1 MNFINIKKSLK
12 ILCINLFL
20 LYFFLYIGEILIN
33 YNKNQL
39 FQKTR
44 LYYLN
49 KKIKKNS
56 SKIYLNFGSYKL
68 LDKVNLNN
76 LPLSGYNQAKILLCL
91 DEYNKPIYYNSD
103 KNGFNNEIYQEQ
115 NDILLIGDSYVQGM
129 CVKNSEN
136 FNGQF
141 KKFDFNTTSL
151 GVGGNGP
158 LLEYATFKEFKSQY
172 KFKKLILFITPD
184 NDFYD
189 LSNEINNKILINY
202 LLNKNFLQDLSN
214 KDKQNEKKNILNEYF
229 NNKTKRFA
237 NDFLSVYHFNLKE
250 IGNLIEN
257 VFSKKIKEDYFYL
270 QNEKVDEVFFE
281 IIKHFNDYLTYQNID
296 FYIVFNSVTPNILY
310 PSNLES
316 RKYKRLLDI
325 KVSKIKELL
334 DENQIKY
341 LDYTQFLLKNYNK
354 NNINFVFKKINN
366 RWDHYTEKGY
376 YTLTSNIVKLISN

>member
-1 MNFINIKKSLK
+1 MNFINIKKNLQ
-12 ILCINLFL
+12 IFCINLFL
-20 LYFFLYIGEILIN
+20 LYFFLYIAEIFIN

-49 KKIKKNS
+49 KEIKKNS

-151 GVGGNGP
+151 GVAGNGP

-214 KDKQNEKKNILNEYF
+214 KDKKNEKKNILNEYF

-237 NDFLSVYHFNLKE
+237 NDFLSIYHFNLKE

-316 RKYKRLLDI
+316 RKYKKLLEI

-341 LDYTQFLLKNYNK
+341 FDYTQFLLKNYNK

>member
-1 MNFINIKKSLK
+1 MNFINIKKNLQ
-12 ILCINLFL
+12 IFCINLFL
-20 LYFFLYIGEILIN
+20 LYFFLYIAEIFIN

-91 DEYNKPIYYNSD
+91 DEYNEPIYYNSD

-129 CVKNSEN
+129 CVKNSQN

-151 GVGGNGP
+151 GVAGNGP

-214 KDKQNEKKNILNEYF
+214 KDKKNEKKNILNEYF

-237 NDFLSVYHFNLKE
+237 NDFLSIYHFNLKE

-281 IIKHFNDYLTYQNID
+281 IIKHFNDYLKYQNID

>member
-1 MNFINIKKSLK
+1 MNFINIKKNLQ
-12 ILCINLFL
+12 IFCINLFL
-20 LYFFLYIGEILIN
+20 LYFFLYIAEIFIN

-141 KKFDFNTTSL
+141 KKFNFNTTSL
-151 GVGGNGP
+151 GVAGNGP

-214 KDKQNEKKNILNEYF
+214 KDKKNEKKNILNEYF

-237 NDFLSVYHFNLKE
+237 NDFLSIYHFNLKE

-334 DENQIKY
+334 NENQIKY

-376 YTLTSNIVKLISN
+376 YTLTNNIVKLISN

>member
-20 LYFFLYIGEILIN
+20 LYFFLYICEILIN

-68 LDKVNLNN
+68 LDKVNLNH

-151 GVGGNGP
+151 GVAGNGP

-214 KDKQNEKKNILNEYF
+214 KDKKNEKKNILNEYF

-237 NDFLSVYHFNLKE
+237 NDFLSVYHLNLKE
-250 IGNLIEN
+250 IGNLIEK

-341 LDYTQFLLKNYNK
+341 LDYTQYLLKNYNK

>member
-91 DEYNKPIYYNSD
+91 NEYNKPIYYNSD

-129 CVKNSEN
+129 CVKNSQN

-141 KKFDFNTTSL
+141 KKFNFNTTSL
-151 GVGGNGP
+151 GVAGNGP
-158 LLEYATFKEFKSQY
+158 LLEYATFKEFMSQY

-214 KDKQNEKKNILNEYF
+214 KDKKNEKKNILNEYF

-237 NDFLSVYHFNLKE
+237 NDFLSIYHFNLKE

-257 VFSKKIKEDYFYL
+257 FFSKKIKEDYFYL

-316 RKYKRLLDI
+316 RKYKKLLEI

-341 LDYTQFLLKNYNK
+341 FDYTQFLLKNYNK

>member
-151 GVGGNGP
+151 GVAGNGP

-214 KDKQNEKKNILNEYF
+214 KDKKNEKKNILNEYF

-281 IIKHFNDYLTYQNID
+281 IIKHFNDYLTNQNID

-341 LDYTQFLLKNYNK
+341 LDYTQFILKNYNK

>member
-12 ILCINLFL
+12 ILCINLFV
-20 LYFFLYIGEILIN
+20 LYFFLYICEILIN

-68 LDKVNLNN
+68 LDKVNLNH

-214 KDKQNEKKNILNEYF
+214 KDKKNEKKNILNEYF

-250 IGNLIEN
+250 IGNLIEK

>member
-91 DEYNKPIYYNSD
+91 DEYNEPIYYNSD

-151 GVGGNGP
+151 GVAGNGP

-214 KDKQNEKKNILNEYF
+214 KDKKNEKKNILNEYF

>member
-68 LDKVNLNN
+68 LDNLNLNN

-91 DEYNKPIYYNSD
+91 NEYNKPIYYNSD

-151 GVGGNGP
+151 GVAGNGP

-270 QNEKVDEVFFE
+270 QNEKIDEVFFE

-316 RKYKRLLDI
+316 RKYKKLLDI

>member
-68 LDKVNLNN
+68 LDNLNLNN

-91 DEYNKPIYYNSD
+91 NEYNKPIYYNSD

-129 CVKNSEN
+129 CVKNSQN

-141 KKFDFNTTSL
+141 KKFNFNTTSL
-151 GVGGNGP
+151 GVAGNGP

-214 KDKQNEKKNILNEYF
+214 KDKKNEKKNILNEYF

-237 NDFLSVYHFNLKE
+237 NDFLSIYHFNLKE

-257 VFSKKIKEDYFYL
+257 FFSKKIKEDYFYL

-281 IIKHFNDYLTYQNID
+281 IIKHFNDYLKYQNID

-316 RKYKRLLDI
+316 RKYKKLLEI

-341 LDYTQFLLKNYNK
+341 FDYTQFLLKNYNK

>member
-68 LDKVNLNN
+68 LDNLNLNN

-91 DEYNKPIYYNSD
+91 NEYNKPIYYNSD

-214 KDKQNEKKNILNEYF
+214 KDKKNEKKNILNEYF

-270 QNEKVDEVFFE
+270 QNEKIDEVFFE

-316 RKYKRLLDI
+316 RKYKKLLDI

>member
-68 LDKVNLNN
+68 LDKVNLNH

-151 GVGGNGP
+151 GVAGNGP

-214 KDKQNEKKNILNEYF
+214 KDKKNEKKNILNEYF

-270 QNEKVDEVFFE
+270 QNEKIDEVFFE

>member
-141 KKFDFNTTSL
+141 KKFNFNTTSL
-151 GVGGNGP
+151 GVAGNGP

-214 KDKQNEKKNILNEYF
+214 KDKKNEKKNILNEYF

-237 NDFLSVYHFNLKE
+237 NDFLSIYHFNLKE

-257 VFSKKIKEDYFYL
+257 FFSKKIKEDYFYL

>member
-91 DEYNKPIYYNSD
+91 NEYNKPIYYNSD

-151 GVGGNGP
+151 GVAGNGP

-250 IGNLIEN
+250 ISNLIEN

>member
-91 DEYNKPIYYNSD
+91 NEYNKPIYYNSD

-151 GVGGNGP
+151 GVAGNGP

-214 KDKQNEKKNILNEYF
+214 KDKKNEKKNILNEYF

-270 QNEKVDEVFFE
+270 QNEKIDEVFFE

-366 RWDHYTEKGY
+366 KWDHYTEKGY

>member
-91 DEYNKPIYYNSD
+91 NEYNKPIYYNSD

-151 GVGGNGP
+151 GVAGNGP

-214 KDKQNEKKNILNEYF
+214 KDKKNEKKNILNEYF

-270 QNEKVDEVFFE
+270 QNEKIDEVFFE

>member
-151 GVGGNGP
+151 GVAGNGP

-214 KDKQNEKKNILNEYF
+214 KDKKNEKKNILNEYF

-250 IGNLIEN
+250 ISNLIEN

-270 QNEKVDEVFFE
+270 QNEKIDEVFFE

>member
-151 GVGGNGP
+151 GVAGNGP

-214 KDKQNEKKNILNEYF
+214 KDKKNEKKNILNEYF

-237 NDFLSVYHFNLKE
+237 NDFLSIYHFNLKE

-257 VFSKKIKEDYFYL
+257 FFSKKIKEDYFYL

-376 YTLTSNIVKLISN
+376 YTLTNNIVKLISN

>member
-1 MNFINIKKSLK
+1 MNFINIKKNLQ
-12 ILCINLFL
+12 IFCINLFL
-20 LYFFLYIGEILIN
+20 LYFFLYIAEIFIN

-49 KKIKKNS
+49 KEIKKNS

-91 DEYNKPIYYNSD
+91 DEYNEPIYYNSD

-129 CVKNSEN
+129 CVKNSQN

-151 GVGGNGP
+151 GVAGNGP

-214 KDKQNEKKNILNEYF
+214 KDKKNEKKIF
-229 NNKTKRFA
+229 
-237 NDFLSVYHFNLKE
+237 
-250 IGNLIEN
+250 
-257 VFSKKIKEDYFYL
+257 
-270 QNEKVDEVFFE
+270 
-281 IIKHFNDYLTYQNID
+281 
-296 FYIVFNSVTPNILY
+296 
-310 PSNLES
+310 
-316 RKYKRLLDI
+316 
-325 KVSKIKELL
+325 
-334 DENQIKY
+334 
-341 LDYTQFLLKNYNK
+341 
-354 NNINFVFKKINN
+354 
-366 RWDHYTEKGY
+366 
-376 YTLTSNIVKLISN
+376 

>member
-129 CVKNSEN
+129 CVKNSQN

-141 KKFDFNTTSL
+141 KKFNFNTTSL
-151 GVGGNGP
+151 GVAGNGP

-214 KDKQNEKKNILNEYF
+214 KDKKNEKKNILNEYF

-237 NDFLSVYHFNLKE
+237 NDFLSIYHFNLKE

-281 IIKHFNDYLTYQNID
+281 IIKHFNDYLKYQNID
-296 FYIVFNSVTPNILY
+296 FYIVFNSVAPNILY

-316 RKYKRLLDI
+316 RKYKKLLEI

-341 LDYTQFLLKNYNK
+341 FDYTQFLLKNYNK

-376 YTLTSNIVKLISN
+376 YTLTNNIVKLISN

>member
-12 ILCINLFL
+12 ILCINLFV
-20 LYFFLYIGEILIN
+20 LYFFLYICEILIN

-151 GVGGNGP
+151 GVAGNGP

-202 LLNKNFLQDLSN
+202 LLNKNFLQDVSN
-214 KDKQNEKKNILNEYF
+214 KDKKNEKKNILNEYF

-250 IGNLIEN
+250 IGNLIEK

>member
-151 GVGGNGP
+151 GVAGNGP

-214 KDKQNEKKNILNEYF
+214 KDKKNEKKNILNEYF

-237 NDFLSVYHFNLKE
+237 NDFLSIYHFNLKE

-281 IIKHFNDYLTYQNID
+281 IIKHFNDYLKYQNID

-376 YTLTSNIVKLISN
+376 YTLTNNIVKLISN

>member
-20 LYFFLYIGEILIN
+20 LYFFLYIAEIFIN

-151 GVGGNGP
+151 GVAGNGP
-158 LLEYATFKEFKSQY
+158 LLEYATFKEFMSQY

-214 KDKQNEKKNILNEYF
+214 KDKKNEKKNILNEYF

-237 NDFLSVYHFNLKE
+237 NDFLSIYHFNLKE

-376 YTLTSNIVKLISN
+376 YTLTNNIVKLISN

>member
-20 LYFFLYIGEILIN
+20 LYFFLYIGKILIN

-49 KKIKKNS
+49 KEIKKNS

-129 CVKNSEN
+129 CVKNSQN

-141 KKFDFNTTSL
+141 KKFNFNTTSL
-151 GVGGNGP
+151 GVAGNGP

-214 KDKQNEKKNILNEYF
+214 KDKKNEKKNILNEYF

-237 NDFLSVYHFNLKE
+237 NDFLSIYHFNLKE

-257 VFSKKIKEDYFYL
+257 FFSKKIKEDYFYL

>member
-151 GVGGNGP
+151 GVAGNGP

-214 KDKQNEKKNILNEYF
+214 KDKKNEKKNILNEYF

-270 QNEKVDEVFFE
+270 QNEKIDEVFFE

>member
-151 GVGGNGP
+151 GVAGNGP

-214 KDKQNEKKNILNEYF
+214 KDKKNEKKNILNEYF

>member
-1 MNFINIKKSLK
+1 MNFINIKKNLQ
-12 ILCINLFL
+12 IFCINLFL
-20 LYFFLYIGEILIN
+20 LYFFLYIAEIFIN

-91 DEYNKPIYYNSD
+91 DEYNEPIYYNSD

-129 CVKNSEN
+129 CVKNSQN

-141 KKFDFNTTSL
+141 KKFNFNTTSL
-151 GVGGNGP
+151 GVAGNGP
-158 LLEYATFKEFKSQY
+158 LLEYATFKEFMSQY

-214 KDKQNEKKNILNEYF
+214 KDKKNEKKNILNEYF

-237 NDFLSVYHFNLKE
+237 NDFLSIYHFNLKE

-316 RKYKRLLDI
+316 RKYKKLLEI

-341 LDYTQFLLKNYNK
+341 FDYTQFLLKNYNK

>member
-91 DEYNKPIYYNSD
+91 NEYNKPIYYNSD

-151 GVGGNGP
+151 GVAGNGP

-214 KDKQNEKKNILNEYF
+214 KDKKNEKKNILNEYF

-316 RKYKRLLDI
+316 RKYKKLLDI

-341 LDYTQFLLKNYNK
+341 LDYTQFILKNYNK

>member
-91 DEYNKPIYYNSD
+91 NEYNKPIYYNSD

-151 GVGGNGP
+151 GVAGNGP
-158 LLEYATFKEFKSQY
+158 LLEYATFKEFMSQY

-214 KDKQNEKKNILNEYF
+214 KDKKNEKKNILNEYF

-237 NDFLSVYHFNLKE
+237 NDFLSIYHFNLKE

-257 VFSKKIKEDYFYL
+257 FFSKKIKEDYFYL

-376 YTLTSNIVKLISN
+376 YTLTNNIVKLISN

>member
-91 DEYNKPIYYNSD
+91 NEYNKPIYYNSD

-214 KDKQNEKKNILNEYF
+214 KDKKNEKKNILNEYF

-250 IGNLIEN
+250 IGNLIEK

>member
-115 NDILLIGDSYVQGM
+115 NDILLIGNSYVQGM

-151 GVGGNGP
+151 GVAGNGP

-214 KDKQNEKKNILNEYF
+214 KDKKNEKKNILNEYF

-354 NNINFVFKKINN
+354 YNINFVFKKINN

>member
-151 GVGGNGP
+151 GVAGNGP

-214 KDKQNEKKNILNEYF
+214 KDKKNEKKNILNKYF

-341 LDYTQFLLKNYNK
+341 LDYTQFILKNYNK

>member
-20 LYFFLYIGEILIN
+20 LYFFLYLGEILIN

-49 KKIKKNS
+49 KEIKKNS

-91 DEYNKPIYYNSD
+91 NEYNKPIYYNSD

-151 GVGGNGP
+151 GVAGNGP

-214 KDKQNEKKNILNEYF
+214 KDKKNEKKNILNEYF

-237 NDFLSVYHFNLKE
+237 NDFLSIYHFNLKE

-257 VFSKKIKEDYFYL
+257 FFSKKIKEDYFYL

-341 LDYTQFLLKNYNK
+341 FDYTQFLLKNYNK